1 MIGGSSMA
9 SWLDDPDVAHI
20 DKEKLKFL
28 QMLVFE
34 SNGLTKEQMLPFLL
48 AVAKRGKDNH
58 ISFTQEEI
66 DTIIKTLQKY
76 AAPDELDKINKMVA
90 MYRHKN

>member
-1 MIGGSSMA
+1 MA

-20 DKEKLKFL
+20 DKAKLDFL

-34 SNGLTKEQMLPFLL
+34 SNGLSKEQMLPFLM
-48 AVAKRGKDNH
+48 AVAKRGKDNNV
-58 ISFTQEEI
+58 SFTEEEI

-76 AAPDELDKINKMVA
+76 ASPDEIEKMNKMTA
-90 MYRHKN
+90 LFYKRRK